1 MSDLLGRLEEA
12 VEHYN
17 LLRHPFY
24 EKWSEGTLTLEE
36 LQIYAK
42 QYFHFTR
49 EIPTYVSRVHS
60 NCPDPALR
68 ISILSNLVDEET
80 GGEGMVPHEELWV
93 WFGEGIGLKKS
104 DLYQDEPAATTLN
117 TLDTYRRLCSSSNCA
132 IGAAALYAYESRI
145 PAVAETKLA
154 GLKRFYQIDNE
165 NTLRFFREHMAVDIE
180 HSKTWQEV
188 LAKIVE
194 TEEQKES
201 VIDACSTAA
210 QSLWGMLD
218 GVLALCKTDFS
229 CRS

>member
-210 QSLWGMLD
+210 QSLWKMLD
-218 GVLALCKTDFS
+218 RVLALCKTDFS